1 MPQKIIISDQ
11 FTFFFSPQLIMKS
24 QIHFTSGSSQWPR
37 KKPLKGISEI
47 VVKTVTKGIKITEIF
62 VCRMSFLTFN
72 VTNTKLLTALLEC
85 CSHQAVS
92 TLKVS
97 RLPSQH
103 GEKQSTET
111 ADGTGRE
118 HRAESTARAKMLT
131 SLKSWMLQMKY
142 GVLGLRLS
150 IYTQSLKEKENF
162 KQCHLPLRKP
172 RQGP

>member
-1 MPQKIIISDQ
+1 
-11 FTFFFSPQLIMKS
+11 MKS
-24 QIHFTSGSSQWPR
+24 QIHFTSGSSQWR

-47 VVKTVTKGIKITEIF
+47 VVKTVTKGIKISEIF

-97 RLPSQH
+97 KVQVNTERSNQQRQPMEL
-103 GEKQSTET
+103 GESTEQNQQHVQKD
-111 ADGTGRE
+111 AYQLE
-118 HRAESTARAKMLT
+118 
-131 SLKSWMLQMKY
+131 
-142 GVLGLRLS
+142 VLDATDEIWCVGPPALD
-150 IYTQSLKEKENF
+150 IHTVFKEKENF